1 MQLSRVPFPS
11 VCLFNCAGKIRSLAH
26 TDRQLGAN
34 WYGWQRVG
42 EHEYVKQI
50 KFEIGATR
58 FRFFSL
64 SFSPKGQP
72 DLQETQRAGQAFV
85 GNIRQDQS
93 HIIPPLHGPSPP
105 FLPSVLP
112 SLTCHNYRVN
122 VRKDFTDFS
131 PPPLFLTRLWRLDLA
146 RRKQLQLTQAAESVI
161 IDVVVVRSLVIGAT
175 TVDGRMGA
183 LILPLTSRSPQES
196 NFFTCLDV
204 SNSVIPYHLTGYS
217 SNLMVENIFVSDIT
231 SLAL

>member
-1 MQLSRVPFPS
+1 ML
-11 VCLFNCAGKIRSLAH
+11 
-26 TDRQLGAN
+26 
-34 WYGWQRVG
+34 
-42 EHEYVKQI
+42 
-50 KFEIGATR
+50 
-58 FRFFSL
+58 
-64 SFSPKGQP
+64 
-72 DLQETQRAGQAFV
+72 
-85 GNIRQDQS
+85 
-93 HIIPPLHGPSPP
+93 
-105 FLPSVLP
+105 
-112 SLTCHNYRVN
+112 
-122 VRKDFTDFS
+122 
-131 PPPLFLTRLWRLDLA
+131 LFLCVWAAAKDVQPENQNNPDWRLDLA